1 MSTRE
6 IWLTVTCV
14 LLALVIACIFI
25 VLCVRYKKC
34 VNPWTIFKSLC
45 KISKN
50 DEKAPLLDEETIP
63 KQLN

>member
-6 IWLTVTCV
+6 IALTATSSV
-14 LLALVIACIFI
+14 LLVLEIAFIVI

-34 VNPWTIFKSLC
+34 VNPRNICKLLC
-45 KISKN
+45 KKN
-50 DEKAPLLDEETIP
+50 DEKGPLLVEETIP

>member
-6 IWLTVTCV
+6 IALTASSSV
-14 LLALVIACIFI
+14 LLVLEIAFIVI

-34 VNPWTIFKSLC
+34 VNPRNICKLLC
-45 KISKN
+45 KKN
-50 DEKAPLLDEETIP
+50 DEKGPLLVEETIP